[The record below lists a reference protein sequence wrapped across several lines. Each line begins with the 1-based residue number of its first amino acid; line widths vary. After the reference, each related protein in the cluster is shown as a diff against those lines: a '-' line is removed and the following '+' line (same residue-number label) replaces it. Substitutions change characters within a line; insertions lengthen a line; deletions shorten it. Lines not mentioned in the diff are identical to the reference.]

1 MSIDVTNLSS
11 QKLMGKSVYTVAE
24 IQKILDIGRVQA
36 YNLVKARPFV
46 VHEIGKKLVIPIASF
61 NAWLYGITANTNT

>member
-24 IQKILDIGRVQA
+24 IQKILDIGKNQA
-36 YNLVKARPFV
+36 YTLVKSKPFV
-46 VHEIGKKLVIPIASF
+46 VHEIGKKMVIPVVSF
-61 NAWLYGITANTNT
+61 NQWLNGTNDSK